1 MRDIDSTL
9 ADVLSGKIADVAL
22 FAEMVFDSG
31 ILHMWTGLGNITWDS
46 KTFIGGGNLIGVS
59 SFQETQELQ
68 ARGLELTLTGIPE
81 DQIALALA
89 EDTRGRPFKMW
100 LASVLDGTV
109 IGTPYRI
116 FTGIMDSL
124 AMKDT
129 GQDATLVLKVESSV
143 IIGQRNKVRRY
154 TAEDQ
159 SKYFP
164 ADTGFKRI
172 NSLIDKEVTW

>member
-31 ILHMWTGLGNITWDS
+31 TLHMWTGIGNITWDF
-46 KTFIGGGNLIGVS
+46 KTFIGGGNLVGVS

-68 ARGLELTLTGIPE
+68 ARGLELSLSGIPE
-81 DQIALALA
+81 EQIAVALT
-89 EDTRGRPFKMW
+89 ENTRGRPFKMW
-100 LASVLDGTV
+100 LASVQNGVV

-129 GQDATLVLKVESSV
+129 GRDATLVLKVESSV

-159 SKYFP
+159 SKYYP
-164 ADTGFKRI
+164 SDTGLKGI
-172 NSLIDKEVTW
+172 NSLIDKGVTW

>member
-1 MRDIDSTL
+1 VRDIDSTL
-9 ADVLSGKIADVAL
+9 SDVLSGKIADIAL

-31 ILHMWTGLGNITWDS
+31 TLHMWTGIGDITWDS
-46 KTFIGGGNLIGVS
+46 KTFIGGGNLVGVS

-68 ARGLELTLTGIPE
+68 AKGLELTLSGIPE
-81 DQIALALA
+81 EQIAVALT
-89 EDTRGRPFKMW
+89 ENTRGRAFKMW
-100 LASVLDGTV
+100 LASVQNGVV

-124 AMKDT
+124 GMKDT
-129 GQDATLVLKVESSV
+129 GQQATLVLKVESSV

-159 SKYFP
+159 SKYYST
-164 ADTGFKRI
+164 DTGLKGI
-172 NSLIDKEVTW
+172 NSLIDKEVVW